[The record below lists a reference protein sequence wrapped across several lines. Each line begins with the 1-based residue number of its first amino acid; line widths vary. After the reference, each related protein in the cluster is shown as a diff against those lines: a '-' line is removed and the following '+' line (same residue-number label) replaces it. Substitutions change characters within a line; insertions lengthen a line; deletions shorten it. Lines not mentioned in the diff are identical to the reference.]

1 MRNVRNLRFSS
12 WAVPDK
18 GTITAACWDPD
29 TDSVLCTIGPSA
41 QSSSVELV
49 RLAAADESTTIA
61 SWDAPSTA
69 PDELP
74 VDRVIS
80 LHHLGGSATTC
91 LIFEGGDIVTLTGL
105 DRIEIVGSIDAGITA
120 AAWSPDEELLAVMT
134 KADTL
139 VLMGASFDPIVDVS
153 LSPNDISASKHVS
166 VGWGHK
172 ETQFQGRGAK
182 ALRDPTIPEK
192 VDQGL
197 PSSYEDG
204 ATTISWRGDGAYLA
218 VNSAQNT
225 SRRVVRVYS
234 REGELDSASEPLDG
248 LEAALSWRPAGNLIA
263 GIQRLE
269 DGVQIVFFERNGLRH
284 GQFSLRCPSSSE
296 ESPHSKIRLQWNSDS
311 TVLGVFFGSSVQLW
325 TMGNYHWYLKQEI
338 ATGNDLDSVSWH
350 PDKPLRFAAV
360 TQTSILVAE
369 YVFDTVRASCRSPH
383 DSGIVAVV
391 DGQTLKLTPFR
402 MANVPPPMSLF
413 DVALESPLIDVVFG
427 PQSASLVAMHNKGI
441 NFYHMPLENGRH
453 SRPDLKTQLLFSAV
467 DSAKGFVPLRVCCV
481 SEDRFRCIGYRPGS
495 GFLHFDFDVDA
506 GCLNLIEDKRPLL
519 STTTHEDG
527 HSTQGYGQDASGN
540 IYKLTVRDSVPLP
553 ISFPLHL
560 ACFEMCTL
568 QDEVTAIGLSRNGHL
583 YANSRLLAK
592 NCTSFVM
599 TPRHVVFTTSNHL
612 VKFVHL
618 DSQVQDLEIPADDVD
633 KDERCRSVE
642 RGSRLVVAIPSNMT
656 LVLQMPRGN
665 LETISPRAMVV
676 AGIRSLIEEKNY
688 GQAFSYCRTQR
699 VDMNILYDHRPTQFL
714 ASTGLFLDQIKQVT
728 WIDLFLSSLREEDVT
743 KTMYQDTRRESHPA
757 DAAVSGADGPGPA
770 DASGSKV
777 NAICDGLLKELQC
790 RKATHLQNIITAH
803 VCKVPPALD
812 DGLVLVADIMRQ
824 DEKLAEK
831 AIEHVCFLVDI
842 NRVYDHAIGLYNLEL
857 ALLVAQQ
864 SQRDPREYVP
874 FIQNLHA
881 LPEQRR
887 KFAIDDHLARRSKAL
902 GHLKSLDAFDELC
915 SYTTKHGLYQDALG
929 LFRYDE
935 PRLRALTGLYADHL
949 ESKSSFHEA
958 GLAYESLGNWTK
970 ATSCYRAAGASCWQE
985 CLFAAQQQSPPL
997 STNAMTDLASTLA
1010 DALWEAKDF
1019 GAAATI
1025 HLDYLGSLETA
1036 VRCLCKGSLFADAM
1050 RLVVQRGRPEL
1061 LSTALDSGLTDALG
1075 TTTEF
1080 LADCRAQLQ
1089 AQVPRVIELRHRAAQ
1104 DPLAFYE
1111 GERAHADVP
1120 DDVSIAPSSRL
1131 STSASLFTRY
1141 TGGGAN
1147 LSTVASGVSRATSKN
1162 RRREEKKRARGRK
1175 GTVYEE
1181 EYLVNSLRRLVER
1194 VATATTDV
1202 ERLVAALVRRNMA
1215 ERARAVEGLLA
1226 SVVECCERAVE
1237 HVFVPASLARSG
1249 EEQQQEPG
1257 ASHDA
1262 WRPTGGDAV
1271 LQDWIQTRSNRL
1283 EPPLIK
1289 QVQKL
1294 SLLG

>member
-1 MRNVRNLRFSS
+1 MRNLRNLRFSS

-18 GTITAACWDPD
+18 GAISAACWDPD

-61 SWDAPSTA
+61 SWDAPSPA

-74 VDRVIS
+74 VDRVVS

-91 LIFEGGDIVTLTGL
+91 LIFEGGDIVTLTGP

-120 AAWSPDEELLAVMT
+120 AAWSPDEELLAVIT

-139 VLMGASFDPIVDVS
+139 VLMGASFDPIADIS
-153 LSPNDISASKHVS
+153 LLPNDLSASKHVS

-197 PSSYEDG
+197 ASPYEDG
-204 ATTISWRGDGAYLA
+204 GTTISWRGDGAYLA
-218 VNSAQNT
+218 VNSAQNA
-225 SRRVVRVYS
+225 SRRVVRIYS
-234 REGELDSASEPLDG
+234 REGELDSASEPIDG
-248 LEAALSWRPAGNLIA
+248 LEAALSWRPSGNLIA
-263 GIQRLE
+263 GIQRLS
-269 DGVQIVFFERNGLRH
+269 DGVQVVFFERNGLRH
-284 GQFSLRCPSSSE
+284 GQFSLRCPSNSD
-296 ESPHSKIRLQWNSDS
+296 ESPHAKIRLQWNSDS
-311 TVLGVFFGSSVQLW
+311 TVLGVFFGSWVQLW

-338 ATGNDLDSVSWH
+338 ATGNGLHSMTWH
-350 PDKPLRFAAV
+350 PDKPLRFAA
-360 TQTSILVAE
+360 TTETSVLVAE
-369 YVFDTVRASCRSPH
+369 YVFNTVRASCRPPH
-383 DSGIVAVV
+383 DSGLVAVV
-391 DGQTLKLTPFR
+391 DGQTVKLTPFR

-413 DVALESPLIDVVFG
+413 DVALDSPLIDVVFG
-427 PQSASLVAMHNKGI
+427 PQSASLAAMHNQGI
-441 NFYHMPLENGRH
+441 NVYHMPLEKGRH
-453 SRPDLKTQLLFSAV
+453 ARPHLKTRVLFSTV
-467 DSAKGFVPLRVCCV
+467 DSAKGLVPLRVCCV
-481 SEDRFRCIGYRPGS
+481 AEDRFRCTGYRPGW
-495 GFLHFDFDVDA
+495 GFLHFDFDVNA
-506 GCLNLIEDKRPLL
+506 GCLSLIEDKRALL
-519 STTTHEDG
+519 STATHEDG

-540 IYKLTVRDSVPLP
+540 IYKLTERDSVQLP
-553 ISFPLHL
+553 IRFPLHL

-568 QDEVTAIGLSRNGHL
+568 QDEVAAVGLSRNGHL
-583 YANSRLLAK
+583 YANSRQLAK
-592 NCTSFVM
+592 NCTSFVT

-618 DSQVQDLEIPADDVD
+618 DSQVQDLEVPADDVER
-633 KDERCRSVE
+633 DERCRSVE
-642 RGSRLVVAIPSNMT
+642 RGSRLVVAMPSNMT

-688 GQAFSYCRTQR
+688 GRAFSYCRSQR
-699 VDMNILYDHRPTQFL
+699 VDMNILYDHRPAQFL
-714 ASTGLFLDQIKQVT
+714 ANVDLFLDEMKQVA

-743 KTMYQDTRRESHPA
+743 KTMYQDTRRELHQT
-757 DAAVSGADGPGPA
+757 DAAVSGADGAA
-770 DASGSKV
+770 DPSGSKV
-777 NAICDGLLKELQC
+777 NAICDGLLRALQPL
-790 RKATHLQNIITAH
+790 KATHLQNIITAH

-831 AIEHVCFLVDI
+831 AVEHVCFLVDV

-874 FIQNLHA
+874 FMQSLHA

-887 KFAIDDHLARRSKAL
+887 KFAIDDYLARRVKAL
-902 GHLKSLDAFDELC
+902 GHLKALQVFDEVC

-935 PRLRALTGLYADHL
+935 ARLRALTGLYAEHL
-949 ESKSSFHEA
+949 ESKSCFREA
-958 GLAYESLGNWTK
+958 GLAHESLGNWAK

-985 CLFAAQQQSPPL
+985 CLFAAQQQSPAL
-997 STNAMTDLASTLA
+997 SPNAMTDLASTLA

-1050 RLVVQRGRPEL
+1050 RLVAQQGRPEL
-1061 LSTALDSGLTDALG
+1061 LSTALDSGLADALG

-1089 AQVPRVIELRHRAAQ
+1089 AQVPRVTELRRRAAQ

-1111 GERAHADVP
+1111 GERAHGDVP

-1141 TGGGAN
+1141 TGGAN

-1194 VATATTDV
+1194 VAAATTDV

-1226 SVVECCERAVE
+1226 SVVECCEGAVE
-1237 HVFVPASLARSG
+1237 DVFAPASLEGSR
-1249 EEQQQEPG
+1249 EEDKAAQE
-1257 ASHDA
+1257 A

-1271 LQDWIQTRSNRL
+1271 LQDWMQARSNRL
-1283 EPPLIK
+1283 EPPLVR
-1289 QVQKL
+1289 QVHKL